1 MANIVDQNQLIE
13 LLLEE
18 KLLNKRQL
26 KNALAEQQKSNKSLS
41 LVLIDQKLVTKGI
54 LAELEARIMGV
65 EQVRLLDQQLDPAI
79 LNLIPR
85 RMAEQYRAIPIRLS
99 GVELQVAMENPTD
112 VLAIDDIKL
121 HTGKVIKPVL
131 CSNKDIDFALKHYP
145 ESGEIAAV
153 AAPARPK
160 GIQLIANAILV
171 LLMFIPIGLIL
182 WMIHVNTDIAKW
194 ISDYNNLFI
203 VLFWWG
209 LYSII
214 LYWGYGIFFEE
225 TTEIPKSTE
234 PDKTQ
239 SG

>member
-1 MANIVDQNQLIE
+1 MANIIDQNQLIE

-26 KNALAEQQKSNKSLS
+26 KNALAEQEKSNKTLS
-41 LVLIDQKLVTKGI
+41 QVLIDQKLVTKGI

-85 RMAEQYRAIPIRLS
+85 RMAEQYRAVPIRLS
-99 GVELQVAMENPTD
+99 GDELQIAMENPTD

-121 HTGKVIKPVL
+121 HTGKTIRPVL

-145 ESGEIAAV
+145 ESGEITLAV
-153 AAPARPK
+153 KRSRPK
-160 GIQLIANAILV
+160 GILIIAQVVLGLLMIIPFIIIGWLISANA
-171 LLMFIPIGLIL
+171 
-182 WMIHVNTDIAKW
+182 NIAKW

-203 VLFWWG
+203 VLLWWG
-209 LYSII
+209 FYSII

-225 TTEIPKSTE
+225 KTEKPKPSE
-234 PDKTQ
+234 PDEP
-239 SG
+239 

>member
-26 KNALAEQQKSNKSLS
+26 KNALAEQQKSNLTLS
-41 LVLIDQKLVTKGI
+41 QVLIDQKLVTKGI
-54 LAELEARIMGV
+54 LTELEARIMGV

-85 RMAEQYRAIPIRLS
+85 RMAEQYRAVPIRLS
-99 GVELQVAMENPTD
+99 GDELQVAMENPTD

-121 HTGKVIKPVL
+121 HTGKTIKPVL
-131 CSNKDIDFALKHYP
+131 SSNKDIDFALKHYP
-145 ESGEIAAV
+145 ESGEIAPV
-153 AAPARPK
+153 AMRAKPK
-160 GIQLIANAILV
+160 GIQLLAQGILF
-171 LLMFIPIGLIL
+171 LLMFIPFIVIGWLISA
-182 WMIHVNTDIAKW
+182 NAGIAKW

-203 VLFWWG
+203 ILLWWSF
-209 LYSII
+209 YSII

-225 TTEIPKSTE
+225 KTEKPKSTE
-234 PDKTQ
+234 PDK
-239 SG
+239 